1 MFNTIE
7 KLITIRNLKP
17 KKKEGFLKVIS
28 IFSFL
33 GIMLGVATLII
44 VMSVMNGFRT
54 ELTDKILGFNP
65 HITIKPYTN
74 NVSQDFY
81 LNIRNEY
88 KNSNI
93 IKTFSSEA
101 VITMNDKAKGV
112 LVRGIDTNQIDKI
125 KLFNSNNIIDGTILN
140 FKQNTVVI
148 GKQLAIELGVVVGD
162 RLNIMSST
170 SSSTLL
176 GLVPKQ
182 SVYKIVSVFSSGLYD
197 YDRNVVFFTIN
208 DSLSFFEKSENDIV
222 LEMYVKDPLN
232 ADRYK
237 GEIQRKNPNLFV
249 TSWSDLNK
257 SFLSALKVER
267 NVMFL
272 ILTLIIIVAAFNIIS
287 GLTILIKNKTKEIAI
302 LKALGLSKQS
312 IIKSFFLTGFLIGL
326 IATIAGVLLGVIF
339 SIYIEEIRQF
349 LSSVFNLQI
358 FPEDVY
364 FLNKMPSEINVNSI
378 LLISIFSIV
387 ISSLA
392 SFLTDPMFRGAPALF
407 SPQVQLFSCH
417 RTGPFRG
424 L

>member
-7 KLITIRNLKP
+7 KLITVRNLKP

-74 NVSQDFY
+74 SVSQDFY

-101 VITMNDKAKGV
+101 VIMMNDKAKGV
-112 LVRGIDTNQIDKI
+112 LVRGIDTNQIDEI
-125 KLFNSNNIIDGTILN
+125 KLFNNNNIIDGTILN

-162 RLNIMSST
+162 RINIMSST

-182 SVYKIVSVFSSGLYD
+182 SVYKIASVFSSGLYD

-208 DSLSFFEKSENDIV
+208 DSFSFFEKSENDIV

-326 IATIAGVLLGVIF
+326 IATIAGVLLGIIF

-364 FLNKMPSEINVNSI
+364 FLDKMPSEISVNSI

-392 SFLTDPMFRGAPALF
+392 SFFPSLVVTKIEPIKALKYE
-407 SPQVQLFSCH
+407 
-417 RTGPFRG
+417 
-424 L
+424 